1 MYERF
6 ISVTSKEE
14 KDSLKYLRYHNPN
27 EKPPNNY
34 DRAILSCYDKWAS
47 VFFKG
52 RNKLVKEIDMKVL
65 GKVMRRM
72 RKDYGLSSTTVAH
85 AIDVDRSTI
94 NKYENGVR
102 MPTLVILLKFCQLFR
117 VTIDELISTSLF

>member
-72 RKDYGLSSTTVAH
+72 RKIGRASC
-85 AIDVDRSTI
+85 R
-94 NKYENGVR
+94 E
-102 MPTLVILLKFCQLFR
+102 R
-117 VTIDELISTSLF
+117 V